1 MSALLLLRVALDAE
15 ESRKRSMALLFGS
28 FLCIRRQRWVWAATL
43 AALASVVR
51 PLGVFALLSIGVI
64 LLFQRQYHRA
74 LACTAA
80 VPRRCRLFLVVFL
93 VRIWR
98 LNACERLIV
107 PPERIL
113 KRLAALRLFF
123 SLGIAL
129 LLALI
134 WRLVAPAER
143 LKPRHHLF

>member
-1 MSALLLLRVALDAE
+1 
-15 ESRKRSMALLFGS
+15 MART
-28 FLCIRRQRWVWAATL
+28 CCW
-43 AALASVVR
+43 SV
-51 PLGVFALLSIGVI
+51 
-64 LLFQRQYHRA
+64 
-74 LACTAA
+74 ACTAA

-113 KRLAALRLFF
+113 KRLAALRLVF

-129 LLALI
+129 LLASI
-134 WRLVAPAER
+134 WRRAAPAER
-143 LKPRHHLF
+143 LQTSAPLVLNRDCAALRRGGRLRFLLRFLRFLLCHLLDFLLPLLRRQHHDQLPPLHLGKLLP